1 MIVLLGD
8 SRGAAAPAFAPPH
21 PPGAGG
27 RSTGRGFTLRLR
39 YLWFT
44 IPPAARGGRG
54 RAPAGS
60 PAPEEGAGPGG
71 LGALKRGWNKLR
83 AILRREGLEGFLQS
97 LLDFTQAVKDSSQR
111 LLRHV
116 KLKRFDLYLCVA
128 GEEDA
133 AQGAVLYGKVSAGVY
148 AACGALFG
156 LLPCR
161 KKGVTVDLDYGAREH
176 RIRLFREAHGAT
188 PVPAPGGRG
197 TIVEGTAA
205 FQKAPGEGRQRTY
218 KRDRKTRKGGLPP

>member
-1 MIVLLGD
+1 MIVLLVI
-8 SRGAAAPAFAPPH
+8 
-21 PPGAGG
+21 AGVLLLLLLLLLIPLG
-27 RSTGRGFTLRLR
+27 LEAEYRQGFTLRLR

-44 IPPAARGGRG
+44 IPLLPGEEEE
-54 RAPAGS
+54 APAES
-60 PAPEEGAGPGG
+60 PAPEDGEGPGG

-161 KKGVTVDLDYGAREH
+161 KKGVTVDLDYGAR
-176 RIRLFREAHGAT
+176 
-188 PVPAPGGRG
+188 
-197 TIVEGTAA
+197 
-205 FQKAPGEGRQRTY
+205 
-218 KRDRKTRKGGLPP
+218 

>member
-1 MIVLLGD
+1 MIVLLVI
-8 SRGAAAPAFAPPH
+8 
-21 PPGAGG
+21 AGVLLLLLLLLLIPLG
-27 RSTGRGFTLRLR
+27 LEAEYRQGFTLRLR

-44 IPPAARGGRG
+44 IPLLPGEEEE
-54 RAPAGS
+54 APAGS
-60 PAPEEGAGPGG
+60 PAPEEEAGPGG

-97 LLDFTQAVKDSSQR
+97 LLDFTQAVRDSSQR

-176 RIRLFREAHGAT
+176 RIDFSGKLTASPLFLLREAVVLLWKGLPLFKKLQAR
-188 PVPAPGGRG
+188 GGRG
-197 TIVEGTAA
+197 HTSETV
-205 FQKAPGEGRQRTY
+205 
-218 KRDRKTRKGGLPP
+218 KREREDFPHE

>member
-27 RSTGRGFTLRLR
+27 GSTGRGFTLRLR

-44 IPPAARGGRG
+44 IPLLPGEEEE
-54 RAPAGS
+54 APAGS
-60 PAPEEGAGPGG
+60 PAPEEEAGPGG

-161 KKGVTVDLDYGAREH
+161 KKGVTVDLDYGAKEH
-176 RIRLFREAHGAT
+176 RIDFSGSSRRHPCSCSGRPWYYCGRDCRFSKSSRRG
-188 PVPAPGGRG
+188 GGRG
-197 TIVEGTAA
+197 HTSETV
-205 FQKAPGEGRQRTY
+205 
-218 KRDRKTRKGGLPP
+218 KREREDFPHE

>member
-1 MIVLLGD
+1 MIVLLVI
-8 SRGAAAPAFAPPH
+8 
-21 PPGAGG
+21 AGVLLLLLLLLLIPLG
-27 RSTGRGFTLRLR
+27 LEAEYRQGFTLRLR

-44 IPPAARGGRG
+44 IPLLPGEEEE
-54 RAPAGS
+54 APAGS
-60 PAPEEGAGPGG
+60 PAPEEGEGPGG

-83 AILRREGLEGFLQS
+83 VILRREG

-176 RIRLFREAHGAT
+176 RIDFSGKLTAAPLFLLREA
-188 PVPAPGGRG
+188 V
-197 TIVEGTAA
+197 VLLW
-205 FQKAPGEGRQRTY
+205 K
-218 KRDRKTRKGGLPP
+218 GLPLFKKLQARGGSGHTSETVKREREDFPHE